1 MQEVSN
7 CHSYASAAEGLHNDR
22 SMPHHEQHGALPA
35 YMLALIHLLDRTSQ
49 SPCHTH
55 RDQALD
61 IDNSTILFLAST
73 GHQQASLAI
82 D

>member
-1 MQEVSN
+1 MLLLQRACTTTEA
-7 CHSYASAAEGLHNDR
+7 CHSTIR
-22 SMPHHEQHGALPA
+22 HGGLPA
-35 YMLALIHLLDRTSQ
+35 YMLALIYLLDTTSQ
-49 SPCHTH
+49 STCHTH
-55 RDQALD
+55 REQALD